1 VNRRYTK
8 KWFATLAGATA
19 LSLTLAACGSSS
31 KDTGGA
37 SSAPTT
43 SSAASA
49 PATAASTAPVERTL
63 KDGLGHD
70 VKIPANPKRIIA
82 SYLEDHLISIGVMP
96 IAQWGTSKG
105 SKQDYLNDHLSALP
119 PVPSDLPFEAVAG
132 FNPDLLIIGDTSTVA
147 GDKYSQYSKIAPTFV
162 LGDEINGDWRQALLK
177 VGEVLNKKA
186 EAQKALDTYDQ
197 KAKDAKDKLQK
208 ASGAKSAAAIWLVG
222 NKFFVVSEARS
233 SGTVLYKD
241 LGFTVPAAVKE
252 ISAAGKANWNS
263 ISLEKLATLDADY
276 IFLVNS
282 DTATGSEALKDP
294 VWGTI
299 PAVKNNQVFQFDKTK
314 SWLYS
319 GAVANSMIIDDV
331 LKSIVK

>member
-19 LSLTLAACGSSS
+19 LSLTLAACGSNTG
-31 KDTGGA
+31 DTGGA
-37 SSAPTT
+37 ASSPAA

-49 PATAASTAPVERTL
+49 PAAAASTAPVERTL

-319 GAVANSMIIDDV
+319 GAMANSMIIDDV

>member
-1 VNRRYTK
+1 MNNRYTK
-8 KWFATLAGATA
+8 KWFAILAGATA
-19 LSLTLAACGSSS
+19 LSLTLAACGSNSN
-31 KDTGGA
+31 DTGGA
-37 SSAPTT
+37 SSSPAA

-49 PATAASTAPVERTL
+49 PASAASTAPAERTL

-82 SYLEDHLISIGVMP
+82 SYLEDHLVAIGVMP

-105 SKQDYLNDHLSALP
+105 SKQDYLNDHLSAIP

-177 VGEVLNKKA
+177 VGEVLDKKA

-263 ISLEKLATLDADY
+263 ISMEKLATLDADY

-299 PAVKNNQVFQFDKTK
+299 PAVKNNQVFQFNKAK

>member
-1 VNRRYTK
+1 MNRRYTK
-8 KWFATLAGATA
+8 KWFAILAGATA
-19 LSLTLAACGSSS
+19 LSLTLAACGSNS

-37 SSAPTT
+37 SSAPAA

-49 PATAASTAPVERTL
+49 PAAAASTAPVERTL

-82 SYLEDHLISIGVMP
+82 SYLEDHLVAIGVMP

>member
-1 VNRRYTK
+1 MNNRYTK
-8 KWFATLAGATA
+8 KWFAILAGATA
-19 LSLTLAACGSSS
+19 LSLTLAACGSNSN
-31 KDTGGA
+31 DTGGA
-37 SSAPTT
+37 SSSPAA

-49 PATAASTAPVERTL
+49 PASAASTTPAERTL

-82 SYLEDHLISIGVMP
+82 SYLEDHLVAIGVMP

-105 SKQDYLNDHLSALP
+105 SKQDYLNDHLSAIP

-177 VGEVLNKKA
+177 VGEVLDKKA

-263 ISLEKLATLDADY
+263 ISMEKLATLDADY

-299 PAVKNNQVFQFDKTK
+299 PAVKNNQVFQFDKAK

>member
-1 VNRRYTK
+1 MNRRYTK

-19 LSLTLAACGSSS
+19 LSLTLAACGSNS

-49 PATAASTAPVERTL
+49 PAAAASIAPVERTL